1 MNSLRN
7 SLIAAGLAGGLALS
21 AGAETVVVNISDDA
35 PYEQSL
41 ICYQFHGVS
50 SQVMKAASQS
60 EGLGAED
67 KQRLEMLSG
76 FAGCLQQHWRQHI
89 NEIKGARTLEQVNA
103 DLKAKTANVIADA
116 QSSIEGDKEARARQQ
131 ALEKS
136 CVSYEGRKL
145 VEDAPA
151 AAE

>member
-7 SLIAAGLAGGLALS
+7 SFVAAGLAGGLALS

-60 EGLGAED
+60 EDLGAED

-76 FAGCLQQHWRQHI
+76 FAGYLQQHWRQHI
-89 NEIKGARTLEQVNA
+89 NEIKGERTLDQVNA
-103 DLKAKTANVIADA
+103 DLQEKTKHVIADA
-116 QSSIEGDKEARARQQ
+116 QSGLEGDTEARARQQ

-136 CVSYEGRKL
+136 CVSYEDRQ
-145 VEDAPA
+145 VVQDAPA
-151 AAE
+151 AAQ